1 MICYALTPKKCLGT
15 SFLLIAFSA
24 DVLDGKNEWKSDFSW
39 GLLFTRIVVL
49 PDDST
54 GVEETKFLLLLHA
67 LHSSP
72 GVLGDTMYVEVI
84 PMLGRSHEEEEEVS
98 DVVFGLL

>member
-1 MICYALTPKKCLGT
+1 MSLFLKCLWQR
-15 SFLLIAFSA
+15 
-24 DVLDGKNEWKSDFSW
+24 KY
-39 GLLFTRIVVL
+39 L

-54 GVEETKFLLLLHA
+54 GVEETKLLLLLHA

-84 PMLGRSHEEEEEVS
+84 PMLGRSHEEEDVS
-98 DVVFGLL
+98 DDEFGLL